1 MKSSSEVGLPVKV
14 LDFVVKAD
22 TQGAAEALA
31 QAVQALE
38 AEDDKLQ
45 VKTRVLRFGA
55 GAVTNEDVLL
65 ASVSVPSATVLGF
78 GAKGTDATMRQ
89 AEERNV
95 DVRSYDIVYDAL
107 DDVRAQLAAEIRPP
121 PSKQLGSLVGKLNVK
136 QLFKISAVGKVAG
149 CEIVEGLIRVGSNIR
164 ILRGNLIVYEGKL
177 QSLRSGK
184 DAAEQVEA
192 PEDCGISFDDYQGM
206 EVGDRV
212 EVYAARDA
220 QAAD

>member
-1 MKSSSEVGLPVKV
+1 VKV

-78 GAKGTDATMRQ
+78 GAKATDATMRQ
-89 AEERNV
+89 AQERNV

-212 EVYAARDA
+212 EVYAARDS